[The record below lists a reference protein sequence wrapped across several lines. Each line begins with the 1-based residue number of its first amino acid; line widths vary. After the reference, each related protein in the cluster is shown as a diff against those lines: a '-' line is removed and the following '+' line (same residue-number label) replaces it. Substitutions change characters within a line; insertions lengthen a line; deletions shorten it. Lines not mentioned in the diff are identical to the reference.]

1 MNLAEYRALETYNF
15 KRSIGR
21 QGPALDCN
29 ITALGGSDDV
39 FAGGEQVLNKWRD
52 STSGGC
58 SVHVFEKA
66 GHFYWKYSDDYED
79 HFLEYIIEKLFV
91 TEETALDE
99 SFVEAVSLH
108 ETPDEE

>member
-1 MNLAEYRALETYNF
+1 M
-15 KRSIGR
+15 
-21 QGPALDCN
+21 
-29 ITALGGSDDV
+29 